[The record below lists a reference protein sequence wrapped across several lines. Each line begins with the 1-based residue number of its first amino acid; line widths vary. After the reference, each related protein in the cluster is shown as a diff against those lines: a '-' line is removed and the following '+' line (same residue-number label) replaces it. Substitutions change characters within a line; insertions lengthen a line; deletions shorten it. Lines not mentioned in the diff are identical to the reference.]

1 MWASPFA
8 TADPRHVVRDGEGD
22 NGQKTRRGAR
32 RPPIAHRNFS
42 ASGERLQDKDLLV
55 ICDSVAAKFDAH
67 FERMWDAGQPMD
79 EFEPAVNAF
88 EPKQG

>member
-1 MWASPFA
+1 VWASPFRQSG
-8 TADPRHVVRDGEGD
+8 PSSCSRDGDGD

-42 ASGERLQDKDLLV
+42 ASGERLQDNNLLV
-55 ICDSVAAKFDAH
+55 IHDSVAAKFDAH
-67 FERMWDAGQPMD
+67 FERMWDAGQPTN
-79 EFEPAVNAF
+79 EFEPAVKAL